1 MTFQLF
7 IKQKLKSKIIVNIL
21 WLFFDKVI
29 RLGLGVFVLILLAR
43 YLGPEQYGLINYAQA
58 LVAIALAIS
67 GFGLYGIVVRD
78 LVTTDDKYTLLG
90 TAFAIRFIAAIVS
103 YIGLMIAIIT
113 LRPNDHSS
121 IYIVAVLGF
130 SLFFNTSDIVRYW
143 YESQVKSRYT
153 VFVENSIFM
162 LLAAIKLLMIYFQC
176 SVIVFVYAFT
186 VEAALSG
193 FLLFL
198 VYSKQEK
205 LRHWQFSWLKA
216 KGLLNDSW
224 PLIISAFAW
233 IVYTRIDQIMI
244 GQMLGDKE
252 VGLYSAATRLS
263 DVANFFPMIIAS
275 SIIPVILKHKDSA
288 REIYEQQFQDIYY
301 LIITMMVALAIFT
314 LFFADDII
322 GLLYGSAYTA
332 SSGVLKIH
340 FWVIVFSALAV
351 ISGKY
356 FINDGNQI
364 LNMSRH
370 TLGVI
375 LNIPLNYFLIPTLGI
390 EGAAIA
396 TLASSVITY
405 YFFDFFSKK
414 SRKTFIFKTKA
425 LLFFWVF
432 ERRVFTKIFYKP

>member
-1 MTFQLF
+1 MN
-7 IKQKLKSKIIVNIL
+7 IKKREKEKVIFNIF

-29 RLGLGVFVLILLAR
+29 RMGFGVFVLILLAR
-43 YLGPEQYGLINYAQA
+43 YLGPEQYGLINYSQS

-67 GFGLYGIVVRD
+67 GFGLYGIMVRD
-78 LVTTDDKYTLLG
+78 LVITDDKYTLLG
-90 TAFAIRFIAAIVS
+90 TAFTIRFVAAIVA
-103 YIGLMIAIIT
+103 YIGLMTTIIV
-113 LRPNDHSS
+113 LRPEDQTS
-121 IYIVAVLGF
+121 IYIVAILGF

-143 YESQVKSRYT
+143 YESQVNSRYT
-153 VFVENSIFM
+153 VFVENSVFM

-176 SVIVFVYAFT
+176 SVIAFVYAFT
-186 VEAALSG
+186 VETALSG
-193 FLLFL
+193 LLLFF

-205 LRHWQFSWLKA
+205 LRQWQFSWSKA
-216 KGLLNDSW
+216 KGLLKDSW

-275 SIIPVILKHKDSA
+275 SIIPAILKHKDSA
-288 REIYEQQFQDIYY
+288 RKIYEQQFQDIYY
-301 LIITMMVALAIFT
+301 LIITIMVFLAIFT

-322 GLLYGSAYTA
+322 SLLYGNAYIA
-332 SSGVLKIH
+332 SSSVLKIH
-340 FWVIVFSALAV
+340 FWVIVFNALAV

-356 FINDGNQI
+356 FINDDNQM

-405 YFFDFFSKK
+405 YFFDLFSKK

-432 ERRVFTKIFYKP
+432 ERRVFTKTFYKP